1 MPAQGASR
9 AAAAG
14 PRRLLPPCGWRT
26 RRIDSVGEPLNL
38 DDIRNALKS
47 LMWRNVGVR
56 RDAEGLAEAEE
67 NINHW
72 CGYVLARQFADP
84 TGWELQNMLCVA
96 RLMIRAALERLREPR
111 RPRPHRF
118 PGRWTTGSGTAT
130 SHSSGNG
137 VVTARDS
144 PGRQAKD
151 EG

>member
-9 AAAAG
+9 AAADVHDDFSALRLEN
-14 PRRLLPPCGWRT
+14 PRL
-26 RRIDSVGEPLNL
+26 DSVGEPLNL

-72 CGYVLARQFADP
+72 CALRA
-84 TGWELQNMLCVA
+84 
-96 RLMIRAALERLREPR
+96 RAAVRRSRRLGAAEHALRGPVDDPRRAGALREPR
-111 RPRPHRF
+111 RPGAHRF
-118 PGRWTTGSGTAT
+118 PRAGRRALEPAHHVPAGD
-130 SHSSGNG
+130 G
-137 VVTARDS
+137 VIRRGIHQEA
-144 PGRQAKD
+144 AKD